1 MSLSEIFC
9 KFPEKTTTGAL
20 RLVCGFEQ
28 ITKYFLFFFYIWSQS
43 PELTEHRPVPQQ
55 GSGDGF
61 PSLCSVFRSELHS
74 KYGHAS
80 MMINSNPGLL
90 AHMQI
95 PHRQNL
101 VIINLLSRSFG
112 EGEVVAHS
120 KYAPGELHS
129 YLQDEEGYGGFSSS
143 FSEKAV
149 RMAFIR
155 KVYAI
160 LCAQVPTENNF
171 FAPGACIKGCF
182 SAPGILQYFCPQH
195 QPHVR
200 EINKHIRYATVIKK

>member
-1 MSLSEIFC
+1 
-9 KFPEKTTTGAL
+9 
-20 RLVCGFEQ
+20 
-28 ITKYFLFFFYIWSQS
+28 
-43 PELTEHRPVPQQ
+43 
-55 GSGDGF
+55 
-61 PSLCSVFRSELHS
+61 
-74 KYGHAS
+74 
-80 MMINSNPGLL
+80 MMINSNQGLL

-171 FAPGACIKGCF
+171 LPQEHVLKGVSPLLGF
-182 SAPGILQYFCPQH
+182 YSIFVH
-195 QPHVR
+195 S
-200 EINKHIRYATVIKK
+200 ISHI

>member
-1 MSLSEIFC
+1 M
-9 KFPEKTTTGAL
+9 KTTTGAL

-95 PHRQNL
+95 PHRHNL
-101 VIINLLSRSFG
+101 VIKNLLSRSFG

-200 EINKHIRYATVIKK
+200 EINKHIRYATVILQ